1 LLHKGENKLRGG
13 IGELGNLGKNG
24 PRLYSTYNITI
35 VKCGAFDFRFNFL
48 ISGPSLE
55 FTLKFLLSFDIILKC
70 K

>member
-48 ISGPSLE
+48 NIWAKFGIY
-55 FTLKFLLSFDIILKC
+55 LKIFIII
-70 K
+70 